1 MKFIEQ
7 CKGKDLD
14 NVPASKLLQDGW
26 YLSRKFDGN
35 YVQIHKIGKE
45 VKFYTSGNKE
55 FFIPEVANE
64 LITLNPEDSF
74 ILECEYVG
82 TSDGKLGDRTK
93 ACKLTTYR
101 TNFEKKLSTQ
111 FDSRERFKA
120 FDLIIS
126 NMSFEGREQIL
137 DSLKLGN
144 FIDKII
150 YFGPMTLNE
159 AKDTAKLWCNQG
171 YEGCYLKQTNHLQE
185 AGKRVNTAI
194 KLKYRK
200 TIDLKCISIIEGIG
214 KYEGKIGSLVLKDS
228 KGRIVAVGSGLS
240 DFDRARNPEYY
251 LNKIVEI
258 EFEQIIDTYIQP
270 TFIRIRDDKEI
281 ED

>member
-1 MKFIEQ
+1 MNFIEQ

-14 NVPASKLLQDGW
+14 NVPASKLLKDNW

-35 YVQIHKIGKE
+35 YVQIHKVGKD

-64 LITLNPEDSF
+64 LVSLNPEDSF
-74 ILECEYVG
+74 ILECEYIG
-82 TSDGKLGDRTK
+82 TSEGKLGDRTK

-101 TNFEKKLSTQ
+101 TNFEKKLGTQ

-120 FDLIIS
+120 FDLIIP

-144 FIDKII
+144 FIDKVI
-150 YFGPMTLNE
+150 YFGPMTLDG

-171 YEGCYLKQTNHLQE
+171 YEGCYLKQISHKQE
-185 AGKRVNTAI
+185 SGKRVNTAI

-200 TIDLKCISIIEGIG
+200 TIDLKCIDIIEGTG
-214 KYEGKIGSLVLKDS
+214 KYTNCIGSLVLKDS

-240 DFDRARNPEYY
+240 DTDRYRDNSYF
-251 LNKIVEI
+251 LNKIVEM
-258 EFEQIIDTYIQP
+258 EYEQIIDTYIQP
-270 TFIRIRDDKEI
+270 TFIRVRDDKEI